1 MNKKLVALA
10 VAGAFA
16 LPLAAEAQTAQVTL
30 YGRANM
36 DLEFVKASGPGASD
50 GSTST
55 VTRVASNSSRF
66 GLRGTES
73 LGGGLTA
80 FFQVENSVAW
90 DGNPNASGVGS
101 ANTIANRETFV
112 GLQGSFGQIWLGRSL
127 SPYDDSTPIWA
138 AGPYNYNTGLFN
150 NSSLWAN
157 NSNAPQEAIGG
168 YDDRYSNSI
177 RWNSPTWAG
186 FTAEVQVATRENTGH
201 SWAFMP
207 GVFYNNG
214 PIQGALTYS
223 RHNKFRCY
231 SAPSAAGLTTQAPCG
246 SSPFAGFSANDDAVT
261 IAGSYDF
268 GILRLALMYEHLKY
282 ETPTG
287 DLKRDMWGI
296 SSTIPLGGGLIYVYY
311 GDAGDGKGS
320 ASDSES
326 RINSLVH
333 GADSGSKNFEIGYRY
348 DLSKRTSLNAGWVYI
363 KNDDRANYT
372 FNVNGYAVRPGGDPQ
387 GIVLGIIHNF

>member
-16 LPLAAEAQTAQVTL
+16 LPLAAEAQTGAQVTL

-36 DLEFVKASGPGASD
+36 DLEFVKASGNGAAD
-50 GSTST
+50 GSTTT
-55 VTRVASNSSRF
+55 VTRVSSNSSRF
-66 GLRGTES
+66 GLRGTEA

-80 FFQVENSVAW
+80 FFQVENSVNW
-90 DGNPNASGVGS
+90 DGNGASN

-127 SPYDDSTPIWA
+127 SPYDDTTPIWA
-138 AGPYNYNTGLFN
+138 SGPYNYNTGLFN

-157 NSNAPQEAIGG
+157 NSNAIGGEAIGG

-177 RWNSPTWAG
+177 RWNSPTWSG
-186 FTAEVQVATRENTGH
+186 FTVEVQLASKENTAH
-201 SWAFMP
+201 SWGFFP

-214 PIQGALTYS
+214 PIQAGFTYA
-223 RHNKFRCY
+223 RHDKIRCY
-231 SAPSAAGLTTQAPCG
+231 NAAGTSYAPCAA
-246 SSPFAGFSANDDAVT
+246 SSGITGLAAKDDAFT
-261 IAGSYDF
+261 LAGSYDF
-268 GILRLALMYEHLKY
+268 GVARVALMYEHLKY

-296 SSTIPLGGGLIYVYY
+296 SGTIPMGGGLWYVYY
-311 GDAGDGKGS
+311 GRAGDGKGG
-320 ASDSES
+320 ASDSET

-333 GADSGSKNFEIGYRY
+333 GSDSASSNFEIGYRY
-348 DLSKRTSLNAGWVYI
+348 DLSKRTSVNAGYVMI
-363 KNDDRANYT
+363 RNDARANYT
-372 FNVNGYAVRPGGDPQ
+372 FNVNGYAVSPGGDPQ
-387 GIVLGIIHNF
+387 GFVLGIIHNF

>member
-36 DLEFVKASGPGASD
+36 DLEFVKASGPGAAD

-55 VTRVASNSSRF
+55 VTRVSSNSSRF
-66 GLRGTES
+66 GLRGTEA

-80 FFQVENSVAW
+80 FFQVENSVNW
-90 DGNPNASGVGS
+90 DGNGASN

-112 GLQGSFGQIWLGRSL
+112 GLQGSYGQIWLGRSL
-127 SPYDDSTPIWA
+127 SPYDDTTPIWA
-138 AGPYNYNTGLFN
+138 AGFNYNTGLFN
-150 NSSLWAN
+150 TSSLWAN
-157 NSNAPQEAIGG
+157 NSNAIGGEAIGG

-177 RWNSPTWAG
+177 RWNSPTWSG
-186 FTAEVQVATRENTGH
+186 FTAEVQVATKENTGH
-201 SWAFMP
+201 SWVFAP

-214 PIQGALTYS
+214 PIQ
-223 RHNKFRCY
+223 
-231 SAPSAAGLTTQAPCG
+231 AGLTYTRHDKIRCYNAAGTSYAACG
-246 SSPFAGFSANDDAVT
+246 GVPFTGFAAKDDAFS

-268 GILRLALMYEHLKY
+268 GVARVALVYEHLKY

-296 SSTIPLGGGLIYVYY
+296 SSTIPMGGGYWYVYY
-311 GDAGDGKGS
+311 GRAGDGKGG
-320 ASDSES
+320 ASDSET

-333 GADSGSKNFEIGYRY
+333 GSDSASNNFEIAYRY
-348 DLSKRTSLNAGWVYI
+348 DLSKRTSVNAGYVMI
-363 KNDDRANYT
+363 RNDARANYT
-372 FNVNGYAVRPGGDPQ
+372 FNVNGYAVSPGGDPS
-387 GIVLGIIHNF
+387 GFVLGIIHNF

>member
-1 MNKKLVALA
+1 MNKKLAAIA

-36 DLEFVKASGPGASD
+36 DLEFVKASGPGAAD

-55 VTRVASNSSRF
+55 VTRVSSNSSRF
-66 GLRGTES
+66 GLRGTEA

-80 FFQVENSVAW
+80 FFQVENSVNW
-90 DGNPNASGVGS
+90 DGNGASN

-112 GLQGSFGQIWLGRSL
+112 GLQGSFGQVWLGRSL
-127 SPYDDSTPIWA
+127 SPYDDTTPIWA

-157 NSNAPQEAIGG
+157 NSNAIGGEHIGG

-177 RWNSPTWAG
+177 RWNSPTWSG
-186 FTAEVQVATRENTGH
+186 FTAEVQIASQENTGH
-201 SWAFMP
+201 GWLFAP
-207 GVFYNNG
+207 GFFYNNG
-214 PIQGALTYS
+214 PIQ
-223 RHNKFRCY
+223 
-231 SAPSAAGLTTQAPCG
+231 AGLTYARHDKIRCYNAAGTSYAPCG
-246 SSPFAGFSANDDAVT
+246 AASGITGLAAKDDAIT

-268 GILRLALMYEHLKY
+268 GVAKVALMYEYLKY

-287 DLKRDMWGI
+287 DLKRPMWGI
-296 SSTIPLGGGLIYVYY
+296 SSTIPMGGGLIYVYY
-311 GDAGDGKGS
+311 GNAGDGKGD
-320 ASDSES
+320 ASDSET

-333 GADSGSKNFEIGYRY
+333 GADSGSQNFEIGYRY
-348 DLSKRTSLNAGWVYI
+348 DLSKRTSLNAGYVYI
-363 KNDDRANYT
+363 KNDARANYS
-372 FNVNGYAVRPGGDPQ
+372 FNVNGYAVSPGGDPQ
-387 GIVLGIIHNF
+387 GFVLGIIHNF

>member
-16 LPLAAEAQTAQVTL
+16 LPLAAEAQTGAQVTL
-30 YGRANM
+30 YGRANV
-36 DLEFVKASGPGASD
+36 DLEFIKASGPGDPS
-50 GSTST
+50 GNTST

-66 GLRGTES
+66 GLRGTEA

-101 ANTIANRETFV
+101 ANTIANRETFA
-112 GLQGSFGQIWLGRSL
+112 GLQGSYGQLWLGRSL
-127 SPYDDSTPIWA
+127 SPYDDTTPIWA
-138 AGPYNYNTGLFN
+138 AGFNYNTGVFN
-150 NSSLWAN
+150 TSSLWAN

-177 RWNSPTWAG
+177 RWNSPTWSG
-186 FTAEVQVATRENTGH
+186 FTTEVQVATRENTGH

-214 PIQGALTYS
+214 PIQAGATWS
-223 RHNKFRCY
+223 HHDKFRCY
-231 SAPSAAGLTTQAPCG
+231 NAAGTAQAPCG
-246 SSPFAGFSANDDAVT
+246 GAPFAGFAAKDDAFT

-268 GILRLALMYEHLKY
+268 GPARVALMYEHLKY
-282 ETPTG
+282 QTPTG
-287 DLKRDMWGI
+287 DLKRDMFGI
-296 SSTIPLGGGLIYVYY
+296 SSNIPMGGGYWYLYY
-311 GDAGDGKGS
+311 GRAGDGKGS

-333 GADSGSKNFEIGYRY
+333 GSNSGSSNFEIAYRY
-348 DLSKRTSLNAGWVYI
+348 DLSKRTSVNAGYVRI
-363 KNDDRANYT
+363 NNQDHANYS
-372 FNVNGYAVRPGGDPQ
+372 FNVNGYAVAPGGDPSAF
-387 GIVLGIIHNF
+387 VLGFIHNF

>member
-16 LPLAAEAQTAQVTL
+16 LPLAAEAQTGAQVTL

-36 DLEFVKASGPGASD
+36 DLEFVKASGAGAAD
-50 GSTST
+50 GSTTT
-55 VTRVASNSSRF
+55 VTRVSSNSSRF
-66 GLRGTES
+66 GLRGTEA

-80 FFQVENSVAW
+80 FFQVENSVNW
-90 DGNPNASGVGS
+90 DGNGASN

-112 GLQGSFGQIWLGRSL
+112 GLQGSYGQIWLGRSL
-127 SPYDDSTPIWA
+127 SPYDDTTPIWA
-138 AGPYNYNTGLFN
+138 SGPYNYNTGLFN

-157 NSNAPQEAIGG
+157 NSNAIGGEAIGG

-177 RWNSPTWAG
+177 RWNSPTWSG
-186 FTAEVQVATRENTGH
+186 FTAEVQLASKENTAH
-201 SWAFMP
+201 SWGFFP

-214 PIQGALTYS
+214 PIQAGFTYA
-223 RHNKFRCY
+223 RHDKIRCY
-231 SAPSAAGLTTQAPCG
+231 NAAGTSYAPCAAASG
-246 SSPFAGFSANDDAVT
+246 ITGLAAKDDAFT

-268 GILRLALMYEHLKY
+268 GVARVALMYEHLKY

-296 SSTIPLGGGLIYVYY
+296 SGTIPMGGGLWYLYY
-311 GDAGDGKGS
+311 GRAGDGKGG
-320 ASDSES
+320 ASDSET

-333 GADSGSKNFEIGYRY
+333 GSDSASSNFEIGYRY
-348 DLSKRTSLNAGWVYI
+348 DLSKRTSVNAGYVMI
-363 KNDDRANYT
+363 RNDARANYT
-372 FNVNGYAVRPGGDPQ
+372 FNVNGYAVAPGGDPQ
-387 GIVLGIIHNF
+387 GFVLGIIHNF

>member
-10 VAGAFA
+10 VAGALA

-36 DLEFVKASGPGASD
+36 DLEFVKASGPGD
-50 GSTST
+50 TTGNTST

-112 GLQGSFGQIWLGRSL
+112 GLQGSYGQLWLGRSL
-127 SPYDDSTPIWA
+127 SPYDDTTAIWA
-138 AGPYNYNTGLFN
+138 ASAYNYNTGLFN

-177 RWNSPTWAG
+177 RWNSPTWSG
-186 FTAEVQVATRENTGH
+186 FTAEVQVASRENTGH

-207 GVFYNNG
+207 GIFYNNG
-214 PIQGALTYS
+214 PIQAGLTYS

-231 SAPSAAGLTTQAPCG
+231 NAAGTSYAPCG
-246 SSPFAGFSANDDAVT
+246 STPFPGLSANDDAITV
-261 IAGSYDF
+261 AGSYDF
-268 GILRLALMYEHLKY
+268 GFARIAAMYEYLKY

-287 DLKRDMWGI
+287 DLKRPMWGVAGI
-296 SSTIPLGGGLIYVYY
+296 IPLGGGVVYVYY
-311 GDAGDGKGS
+311 GKAGDGKGD
-320 ASDSES
+320 ASDSEA

-333 GADSGSKNFEIGYRY
+333 GNDSGSQNFEIGYRY
-348 DLSKRTSLNAGWVYI
+348 DLSKRTSLNAGYVII
-363 KNDDRANYT
+363 KNEARANYT
-372 FNVNGYAVRPGGDPQ
+372 FNVNGYAVSPGGDPQ

>member
-36 DLEFVKASGPGASD
+36 DLEFVKASGAGAAG

-55 VTRVASNSSRF
+55 VTRVSSNSSRF
-66 GLRGTES
+66 GLRGTEA

-80 FFQVENSVAW
+80 FFQVENSVNW
-90 DGNPNASGVGS
+90 DGNGAGN

-112 GLQGSFGQIWLGRSL
+112 GLQGSYGQIWLGRSL
-127 SPYDDSTPIWA
+127 SPYDDTTPIWS
-138 AGPYNYNTGLFN
+138 AGSYNYNTGLFN

-157 NSNAPQEAIGG
+157 NSNAIGGEHIGG

-177 RWNSPTWAG
+177 RWNSPTWSG
-186 FTAEVQVATRENTGH
+186 FTAEVQVASQENTGH
-201 SWAFMP
+201 SWLFSP

-214 PIQGALTYS
+214 PIQ
-223 RHNKFRCY
+223 
-231 SAPSAAGLTTQAPCG
+231 AGLTYARHDKIRCYNAAGTSYAACG
-246 SSPFAGFSANDDAVT
+246 NTPLTGFAAKDDAFT

-268 GILRLALMYEHLKY
+268 GVAKVALVYEHLKY

-287 DLKRDMWGI
+287 DLKRDFWGI
-296 SSTIPLGGGLIYVYY
+296 SGVIPMGGGLWYVYY
-311 GDAGDGKGS
+311 GRAGDGKGG
-320 ASDSES
+320 ASDSET

-333 GADSGSKNFEIGYRY
+333 GSDSSASNFEIGYRY
-348 DLSKRTSLNAGWVYI
+348 DLSKRTSLNAGYVMI
-363 KNDDRANYT
+363 RNDDRANYT
-372 FNVNGYAVRPGGDPQ
+372 FNVNGYAVSPGGDPQ
-387 GIVLGIIHNF
+387 GFVLGIIHNF

>member
-1 MNKKLVALA
+1 MNKKLAAIA

-36 DLEFVKASGPGASD
+36 DLEFVKASGPGDTA
-50 GSTST
+50 GNTST

-66 GLRGTES
+66 GLRGTEA

-112 GLQGSFGQIWLGRSL
+112 GLQGSFGQLWLGRSL
-127 SPYDDSTPIWA
+127 SPYDDTTPIWA
-138 AGPYNYNTGLFN
+138 SGPYNYNTGLFN

-177 RWNSPTWAG
+177 RWNSPTWSG
-186 FTAEVQVATRENTGH
+186 FTAEVQIASRENTVH
-201 SWAFMP
+201 SFAFMP
-207 GVFYNNG
+207 GIFYNNG
-214 PIQGALTYS
+214 PIQAGLTYS
-223 RHNKFRCY
+223 RHNKYRCY
-231 SAPSAAGLTTQAPCG
+231 SATDVQSPCG
-246 SSPFAGFSANDDAVT
+246 AAVPAGGFAAKDDAITV
-261 IAGSYDF
+261 AGSYDF
-268 GILRLALMYEHLKY
+268 GVARVALMYEYLKY

-287 DLKRDMWGI
+287 DLKRPMWGI

-311 GDAGDGKGS
+311 GNAGDGKGN

-333 GADSGSKNFEIGYRY
+333 GADSGSQNFEIGYRY

-363 KNDDRANYT
+363 KNDSRANYT
-372 FNVNGYAVRPGGDPQ
+372 FNVNGYAVSPGGDPQ